1 MGYLGNSCPLAA
13 GDVALTF
20 DVTLSSAIPAQLAK
34 LTIDIAAATSSGTKA
49 LCATIKTTPGSTEVY
64 NGDASGLALA
74 SAGGV
79 VDLTFSDCGDAST
92 IGTIQDVQPRS
103 LTLGDTTRLIG
114 SGAITE
120 AFPAGDFTFDAKA
133 LGVTIL
139 SDGGDVCAPKTIT
152 LPLGVGTFQYLGNS
166 CPLAAGDVALT
177 FDVTLSSAIPA

>member
-20 DVTLSSAIPAQLAK
+20 DVTLSSAIPSQLAK

-49 LCATIKTTPGSTEVY
+49 LCATINTTP
-64 NGDASGLALA
+64 GLALA

-79 VDLTFSDCGDAST
+79 VDLTFADCGDAST

-103 LTLGDTTRLIG
+103 LTLGDTTRLVG

-139 SDGGDVCAPKTIT
+139 SDGGDV
-152 LPLGVGTFQYLGNS
+152 
-166 CPLAAGDVALT
+166 
-177 FDVTLSSAIPA
+177 